1 MFGSTKVNVFG
12 SKLRLD
18 TSTFVDSNVSY
29 K

>member
-1 MFGSTKVNVFG
+1 MFVSTKINVSG
-12 SKLRLD
+12 SKFRLD